1 LLASSAN
8 AFCFSSLVAC
18 FSAALAALVAAL
30 DSAFCTALV
39 ADADLIM
46 SSILAL
52 SAAVIDHL
60 FSIVSFISF
69 NLFNHS
75 SLTLPNV
82 LAQFLPLLL
91 II

>member
-18 FSAALAALVAAL
+18 FSAALAALAAAL
-30 DSAFCTALV
+30 LSAFCTASV
-39 ADADLIM
+39 TDADLIIL
-46 SSILAL
+46 SILAL
-52 SAAVIDHL
+52 SEAVIDHL

-75 SLTLPNV
+75 SL
-82 LAQFLPLLL
+82 
-91 II
+91 I